1 MSSSIVRGKYLVE
14 KVIDS
19 EKSQII
25 PDGALYQEDGEIVA
39 VGSYSNIKAAYNPD
53 REIGSDNHLIIPGLV
68 NAHHHIGLTPFQLG
82 IPDLALEPW
91 ITARY
96 GMRNADPYLV
106 TL

>member
-39 VGSYSNIKAAYNPD
+39 VGSYSNIKAAYL
-53 REIGSDNHLIIPGLV
+53 SLI
-68 NAHHHIGLTPFQLG
+68 HIS
-82 IPDLALEPW
+82 EP
-91 ITARY
+91 TR
-96 GMRNADPYLV
+96 PY
-106 TL
+106 